1 MPNAILN
8 LDGPEMWMNIDE
20 GSIWASDRDEKP
32 VNFRPYEVQ
41 IKSPSEHRINGQEYD
56 AEMQIVLYAEKGK
69 VNAPKAVISVFF
81 DSALAYYHNDFVDS
95 LGVTRED
102 NPRNVNA
109 SRDYKTTSK
118 DVNFADFMN
127 SLDVSTYYE
136 YQGSLT

>member
-1 MPNAILN
+1 
-8 LDGPEMWMNIDE
+8 
-20 GSIWASDRDEKP
+20 
-32 VNFRPYEVQ
+32 
-41 IKSPSEHRINGQEYD
+41 
-56 AEMQIVLYAEKGK
+56 MQIVLYAEKGK